1 MKTKQKRE
9 KKNIYLCE
17 LLLALKENRM
27 DEFFKLLEQMQK
39 LDFPVIA
46 DLPKFFSV
54 LVEKKPII
62 ALETFVQLKE
72 KGHVSVKI
80 YNILMDSL
88 HKIGEVK
95 KVLSL
100 FDEMKGL
107 SLKPD
112 SFAYSIVILCL
123 VELGEIK
130 EACACHTK
138 IIEMS
143 CIPSVAAYSSLTKG
157 LCKRCWFMIACAMLV
172 MDQSSL
178 SLVLPLFMHVNQM
191 MPGRWLMH

>member
-95 KVLSL
+95 KALSL

-112 SFAYSIVILCL
+112 SFTYCTAILCL
-123 VELGEIK
+123 VDLGEIK
-130 EACACHTK
+130 EACACHNR

-143 CIPSVAAYSSLTKG
+143 
-157 LCKRCWFMIACAMLV
+157 
-172 MDQSSL
+172 
-178 SLVLPLFMHVNQM
+178 LPNW
-191 MPGRWLMH
+191 RD